1 MLTLE
6 GVSKRFGGLW
16 ALTNVSLRFE
26 EGAITAIIGPNGSG
40 KTTLFS
46 VIAGAMTP
54 TVGRVR
60 LRGRDIT
67 GGPPSRTCRLG
78 VGRTF
83 QVVRPF
89 WSLTVRDHLRA
100 AASFGGGREASRH
113 VDDVL
118 AMTGL
123 ADRAGSP
130 ATMLTL
136 ADCRRL
142 EIARALA
149 TGARLLLLDET
160 LAGLTTDE
168 TRQAMALVRRVNES
182 GCTVILIE
190 HVLSAVRGLCGRAV
204 ALDHGEVIG
213 EGTAAEVLGME
224 AVRRAYLGE

>member
-1 MLTLE
+1 MLTID

-16 ALTNVSLRFE
+16 ALSNVSLTFE
-26 EGAITAIIGPNGSG
+26 EGTITAIIGPNGSG

-46 VIAGAMTP
+46 VIAGAMAP
-54 TVGRVR
+54 TAGRVR

-78 VGRTF
+78 IGRTF

-89 WSLTVRDHLRA
+89 WSLTVRNHLRA
-100 AASFGGGREASRH
+100 AGWFGGRHDAGSR
-113 VDDVL
+113 VDDLL
-118 AMTGL
+118 ALTGL
-123 ADRAGSP
+123 ADRADLP
-130 ATMLTL
+130 ASMLTL

-160 LAGLTTDE
+160 LAGLTADE
-168 TRQAMALVRRVNES
+168 TNQAMTLVRRINDS

-190 HVLSAVRGLCGRAV
+190 HVLSAVTGLCQRAI
-204 ALDHGEVIG
+204 ALDHGELIG
-213 EGTAAEVLGME
+213 DGTPTEVLQMDT
-224 AVRRAYLGE
+224 VRKAYLGE